1 MLTFI
6 TGAER
11 QIVAKTLNGGTDCST
26 VSIFAFSVII
36 RLWTEPCY
44 PAVPKTNFTV
54 SGCVIIKGMWAL
66 VAEVQLTPFSRG
78 TLNTLEETVYQIEI
92 QTSLMQMLFYR

>member
-1 MLTFI
+1 M
-6 TGAER
+6 EEP
-11 QIVAKTLNGGTDCST
+11 IVQPFPFLPSLSLSD
-26 VSIFAFSVII
+26 
-36 RLWTEPCY
+36 WTEPCY

-78 TLNTLEETVYQIEI
+78 TLNTLEEAVYQIEI
-92 QTSLMQMLFYR
+92 QTSLMQMLCYR